1 MLTFLTF
8 GNYIKKIFLFWAI
21 FAFVFMLILS
31 AESVKAQ
38 TNENILSSSFL
49 NNIDLVNNLKSG
61 EIDEISFKEPSAMLS
76 YYRSRKYTTFWTG
89 NMQKLQQAKEALIIL
104 EDSWTHGLNPDN
116 YHVKQIEKL
125 IESNNST
132 ANIKLE
138 LLLSDALIRYGQD
151 LTGMRIPAASIG
163 QKAEYWKQKLSGIEI
178 LNIIRSHNDVRKAL
192 ATFPPQTAL
201 YNNLRNELISLT
213 ETFYKQGGDTD
224 IDKISFDGILRPGY
238 SHKSVA
244 KIRKRLGVASPNNR
258 EIYIYDD
265 KLALKV
271 MDIQKKND
279 LRIDGVIGQE
289 TLKILNRS
297 IKDKIVQITA
307 NMERLRWL
315 ERKRP
320 EKYIVVNIPSMTLWA
335 VKKGKV
341 ELEMPVVVGQKARK
355 TQSFV
360 AEITGVRVNPTWTVP
375 FSIKKADFLPKLRED
390 SSYLSDKEVEIYKGY
405 GKNRITI
412 DPLSIDWDNIS
423 MKELNKLIMVQT
435 PGDHNALGRIRI
447 LMPNIYNIYLHDTN
461 HKEVFSRNDRFQS
474 SGCIRL
480 SNPDA
485 VANFIMN
492 ENEDWSFRKLA
503 SIKDSLKS
511 TDINAKNK
519 IPIYILYQSIWIN
532 TEGELIYGRDVYNN
546 DKKLYEALA
555 LRNEVVV
562 PKIKITDTK
571 ISYSTY

>member
-1 MLTFLTF
+1 MLFTF
-8 GNYIKKIFLFWAI
+8 GNYIRKTSLFWVVFYI
-21 FAFVFMLILS
+21 AFISILS
-31 AESVKAQ
+31 VETVKAQ
-38 TNENILSSSFL
+38 TNENILNSSFI
-49 NNIDLVNNLKSG
+49 NNIDLVNNLQSG
-61 EIDEISFKEPSAMLS
+61 KIGEISFKAPSAMQS
-76 YYRSRKYTTFWTG
+76 YYRSRKYNTFWTG
-89 NMQKLQQAKEALIIL
+89 NIQKLSQAKKALTIL

-116 YHVKQIEKL
+116 YHVKQIAKL
-125 IESNNST
+125 IESNNSVT
-132 ANIKLE
+132 NIKLE
-138 LLLSDALIRYGQD
+138 LLLSDALIKYGQD

-163 QKAEYWKQKLSGIEI
+163 QKAEYWKQKLSAIEI
-178 LNIIRSHNDVRKAL
+178 LNIIRSHKDIKKAL
-192 ATFPPQTAL
+192 ATFPPKTEL
-201 YNNLRNELISLT
+201 YNNLRRELISLT
-213 ETFYKQGGDTD
+213 QAFYQQGGDTD
-224 IDKISFDGILRPGY
+224 IDEISFDGILRPGY
-238 SHKSVA
+238 SHKSVP
-244 KIRKRLGVASPNNR
+244 KIRKRLGIEQPNNG

-265 KLALKV
+265 KLAIKIMEV
-271 MDIQKKND
+271 QKQND

-297 IKDKIVQITA
+297 IKDKIIQITA

-335 VKKGKV
+335 VRNGKV

-360 AEITGVRVNPTWTVP
+360 AEITGVRINPTWTVP

-412 DPLSIDWDNIS
+412 DPLSINWNNIS

-435 PGDHNALGRIRI
+435 SGDHNALGRVRI

-461 HKEVFSRNDRFQS
+461 HKEVFARNDRFQS

-480 SNPDA
+480 SDPDA
-485 VANFIMN
+485 VANFVMS
-492 ENEDWSFRKLA
+492 ENKNWSPKKLA
-503 SIKDSLKS
+503 SIKDTIKP

-519 IPIYILYQSIWIN
+519 IPIYILYQSIWNN
-532 TEGELIYGRDVYNN
+532 TEGELVFGRDVYGN

-555 LRNEVVV
+555 VRNEIVV